1 MSPAQTEP
9 RNRIYKPLPRDFFAR
24 PVLKVAKECLGK
36 LLVHEID
43 GVTLVTRIVEVEA
56 YRGPLDR
63 AAHSFGGRRTERTE
77 VMFGQAGVAYV
88 FFVYGMHCLFN
99 VVTGKPNEP
108 QAVLIRAVEPQ
119 DGEAS
124 MASRRGHPRDVRM
137 LTNGPGRLCQALG
150 IDRFHNGLDVCRP
163 PLYFAEGP
171 APRVIQQSPR
181 IGVDYAGIWAERP
194 WRWIDAQS
202 RFVSRRLA
210 PKRHPTGG

>member
-1 MSPAQTEP
+1 MSPAKIEITNSH
-9 RNRIYKPLPRDFFAR
+9 RPLPREFFAR
-24 PVLKVAKECLGK
+24 SVLKVAKECLGK

-43 GVTLVTRIVEVEA
+43 GATLVARIVEVEA

-77 VMFGQAGVAYV
+77 VMFGQAGIAYV

-99 VVTGKPNEP
+99 VVTGKRNEP

-119 DGEAS
+119 NGQAS
-124 MASRRGHPRDVRM
+124 MASRRGHPGDIRM

-150 IDRFHNGLDVCRP
+150 IDRFHNGVDLCRP

-171 APRVIQQSPR
+171 VPKNIQQSPR
-181 IGVDYAGIWAERP
+181 IGVDYAGIWAKKP
-194 WRWIDAQS
+194 WRWTDADS
-202 RFVSRRLA
+202 PFVSRRPG
-210 PKRHPTGG
+210 PKRPKTSG